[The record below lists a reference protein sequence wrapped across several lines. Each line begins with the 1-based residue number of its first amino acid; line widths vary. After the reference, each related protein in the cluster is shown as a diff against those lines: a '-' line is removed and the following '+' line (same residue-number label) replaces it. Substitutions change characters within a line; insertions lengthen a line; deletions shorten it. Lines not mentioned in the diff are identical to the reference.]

1 MPSSRSGALLA
12 LSLPLLLSATLLPS
26 SARADDDGSA
36 LHGKFSHTLIQTEGI
51 FTTTT
56 KITIDGVWK
65 LAKSDNACV
74 EGSRVGRGAMHYRG
88 FDGTLSWEQ
97 IFEDK
102 TPLPEKPWTEEV
114 EADLRK
120 WVKRRVRSYSRRITI
135 PPDRHAQ
142 GLWTTATNPV
152 AALGCIH
159 LDPTAKKMVLEKGF
173 FNSGNNSVLDEA
185 ITTTQVS
192 MLGNPVPWQRGSAY
206 YLYSGEPLEHL
217 YNPDAA
223 TVAGSKNWEEPPQPG
238 VSPEEFH
245 HEHRWTWNL
254 SHRPRPETITVKGNH
269 CGCNKDQEVTIDARA
284 ATKGTAGVFEAFE
297 VDGPFPKPTIVQN
310 DGGRSAMLVLKGDP
324 KQTNG
329 VKVTAVF
336 RNGNQVIKSPPHE
349 VSFLLMEPVTQAQS
363 PHRIGPADY
372 LFDEGTPGKLEIP
385 FEKKGAWKDGQ
396 PADDEV
402 TWDISNNGSGKLKQ
416 QKTGNTVK
424 FVANGLFDTNG
435 EFGERTVTAA
445 LEVKDCRCEAD
456 EKKVR
461 LFYISEAKN
470 NPNNKLQSMPNWA
483 FYWAQT
489 KAGQRLGTSDRVQFV
504 YRDTIPP
511 PIIGDPPE
519 GQEFGRY
526 EPVNDTLYVSQLAN
540 GTCCPPAS
548 GGAKNEGIDCFA
560 VTVNHESRHREQLTE
575 WWGPQLSRYPC
586 FKDPHCLNDK
596 DNDRVPDNVEVAAG
610 CGVKAVPVIKSPVP
624 TCPRMPHH
632 CGKMT
637 DLEMDA
643 YEHGWRW
650 PTGTADKEDW
660 GCPGKQCKQKP

>member
-1 MPSSRSGALLA
+1 MPSSRSGVFPGAA
-12 LSLPLLLSATLLPS
+12 LPLLLTAVLLPS
-26 SARADDDGSA
+26 PARADDDGSA
-36 LHGKFSHTLIQTEGI
+36 LHGKFSHTLIQTEGNY
-51 FTTTT
+51 TTTT

-74 EGSRVGRGAMHYRG
+74 EGSRVGPGAMHYRG
-88 FDGTLSWEQ
+88 FDGTLFWEQ

-102 TPLPEKPWTEEV
+102 TPLPEEPWSEEAK
-114 EADLRK
+114 ADLRK

-159 LDPTAKKMVLEKGF
+159 LDPTSKKMVLEKGF
-173 FNSGNNSVLDEA
+173 FNSGNNSVLDTA
-185 ITTTQVS
+185 ISTTQIS
-192 MLGNPVPWQRGSAY
+192 MLGNPVPWIPGSAY
-206 YLYSGEPLEHL
+206 YLYSGEPLEHP

-223 TVAGSKNWEEPPQPG
+223 TVAGNKNWEEPPQPG

-254 SHRPRPETITVKGNH
+254 SHRPRPETFTVKGKH
-269 CGCNKDQEVTIDARA
+269 CGCNKDQEVTIEARA
-284 ATKGTAGVFEAFE
+284 ATKGTAGVFEPFE

-310 DGGRSAMLVLKGDP
+310 DGGRSATIVLKGDP

-349 VSFLLMEPVTQAQS
+349 VSFLLMEPLIQAQS

-385 FEKKGAWKDGQ
+385 FEKKGAWKNGQ

-402 TWDISNNGSGKLKQ
+402 KWDISNNGSGKLKL

-424 FVANGLFDTNG
+424 FVADSLFESNT

-445 LEVKDCRCEAD
+445 LEEQDCRCDAD
-456 EKKVR
+456 ETTVR
-461 LFYISEAKN
+461 LFYIAEAKN
-470 NPNNKLQSMPNWA
+470 NPNKFSPMPNWA
-483 FYWAQT
+483 FYWSQT
-489 KAGQRLGTSDRVQFV
+489 KAGERLGTGERVRFKYVDR
-504 YRDTIPP
+504 IPP
-511 PIIGDPPE
+511 PLRGMGPSTVE
-519 GQEFGRY
+519 AGRY
-526 EPVNDTLYVSQLAN
+526 EPLNDTLYVSPLARD
-540 GTCCPPAS
+540 TCCGPAG
-548 GGAKNEGIDCFA
+548 GGAQNEGIDCFG
-560 VTVNHESRHREQLTE
+560 VTVNHESRHREQITD
-575 WWGPQLSRYPC
+575 WWGVNMSRYPC
-586 FKDPHCLNDK
+586 FADPNCPQDK
-596 DNDRVPDNVEVAAG
+596 DNDGVPDNVEVAAG
-610 CGVKAVPVIKSPVP
+610 CQVKSTLGLPSP
-624 TCPRMPHH
+624 TCPRMAPH